1 MPIEP
6 PRWSRHQPRPQPLP
20 RVRRWSATQRS
31 AQNWL
36 ALCAVLFLLG
46 TSGVVAPLQGAGE
59 AVWQAA
65 SAPEAAQLEFDR
77 IASRLH
83 RENTR
88 LDRGTILRITRA
100 VQGCAQSHGVSPR
113 IMLAVMIVESNARPS
128 AISPKGAI
136 GLMQVMPHM
145 FADLGLAGNITHIES
160 NIEAGCIL
168 LADNM
173 RRLGED
179 RGISAY
185 FWGTRIGGGAYLSR
199 VKAVRETLDEDTP
212 SPSAELG

>member
-1 MPIEP
+1 
-6 PRWSRHQPRPQPLP
+6 
-20 RVRRWSATQRS
+20 
-31 AQNWL
+31 
-36 ALCAVLFLLG
+36 
-46 TSGVVAPLQGAGE
+46 
-59 AVWQAA
+59 
-65 SAPEAAQLEFDR
+65 
-77 IASRLH
+77 
-83 RENTR
+83 
-88 LDRGTILRITRA
+88 
-100 VQGCAQSHGVSPR
+100 
-113 IMLAVMIVESNARPS
+113 MLAVMIVESNARPS

>member
-1 MPIEP
+1 M
-6 PRWSRHQPRPQPLP
+6 
-20 RVRRWSATQRS
+20 QRS

-46 TSGVVAPLQGAGE
+46 TSGVVDSLQGAGE
-59 AVWQAA
+59 AVWQ
-65 SAPEAAQLEFDR
+65 SAFAPDAAQLEFYQ

-83 RENTR
+83 RENSR
-88 LDRGTILRITRA
+88 LDRGTVLRITRA
-100 VQGCAQSHGVSPR
+100 VQGCERSHGVSPR
-113 IMLAVMIVESNARPS
+113 ITLAVMIVESNARPS

-145 FADLGLAGNITHIES
+145 FEDLGLAGNIVHIES

-185 FWGTRIGGGAYLSR
+185 FWGTQIGGDAYLSR
-199 VKAVRETLDEDTP
+199 VKAVRETLDRDTP
-212 SPSAELG
+212 SVSAGLG